1 MSTAR
6 AGSGACILG
15 RVASIA
21 ATSKQSVSRRVL
33 LRCRGGGPGTG
44 MDEDAW
50 SQRLAEWEGENGAPV
65 SMYDEESHRDELE
78 PPAPE
83 APDPTMLS
91 SDDMSDSST
100 SAQVVQGIPS
110 APSGQPAPQRI
121 PLMRVAEDQALE
133 RVRRA
138 SVINELLSMGADIRR
153 AGSNYSVSLQP

>member
-1 MSTAR
+1 MPTVC
-6 AGSGACILG
+6 AGSCACTLG

-21 ATSKQSVSRRVL
+21 ATSKLSVSRRVL

-44 MDEDAW
+44 MNENAW

-65 SMYDEESHRDELE
+65 SMNDEESHRHELE

-91 SDDMSDSST
+91 SDDMSDSSA
-100 SAQVVQGIPS
+100 SSQVVQGMIS
-110 APSGQPAPQRI
+110 ASSGQPAAQRV
-121 PLMRVAEDQALE
+121 PLVPVVEDQALE

-153 AGSNYSVSLQP
+153 AGSNQSVSLHA